1 VALTEL
7 IGDAGSVLADSPQG
21 AQGKDLAEA
30 GRPLIMNAVCV
41 VEMLVTREVLLP
53 MKPEGQLEA
62 LRRGTVSIVT
72 EEELLG
78 KLRRA
83 AEKDTPLRVK
93 LGIDPTAP
101 DLHLGFAVVL
111 RKLRRFQ
118 DLGHQA
124 VLIVGD
130 YTGLVGDPSGQKK
143 SRPQLTYEEIDR
155 NAKTYF
161 EQAGKIL
168 DLERVEIVRNGDWFK
183 KLSFRE
189 VLDLAGKMTV
199 ARMLEREDFAKRYR
213 AGDPIS
219 IQEFLYC
226 LMQGYDSVMV
236 RADVELGGTDQTF
249 NLLVGRDL
257 QRDRGME
264 PQVALTVPLLI
275 GTDGE
280 AKMSKSYGNY
290 IGLTEP
296 PREMF
301 GKLMSLPDRLM
312 RQYFELC
319 TDMPETEIDRLCS
332 EAVHPRQAKERLAR
346 EIVTLYH
353 GTKPAEEAAEEFRR
367 VFAEGGL
374 PGEIPEVTLELSS
387 LDGGKAWVVKLL
399 VLTGLVPS
407 SSEGRRAIAQRGVR
421 LDGAVVTDPNLEVEV
436 ADGMLLQ
443 HGKRRF
449 VRVRLTGGTSQ
460 AREKG

>member
-1 VALTEL
+1 
-7 IGDAGSVLADSPQG
+7 
-21 AQGKDLAEA
+21 
-30 GRPLIMNAVCV
+30 MNAVCV

-78 KLRRA
+78 KLRRS
-83 AEKDTPLRVK
+83 AEKGTPLRVK

-143 SRPQLTYEEIDR
+143 ARPQLTYEEIDR

-189 VLDLAGKMTV
+189 VLDLASKMTV

-301 GKLMSLPDRLM
+301 GKLMSIPDRLM

-319 TDMPETEIDRLCS
+319 TDMPEAEIDRLCS
-332 EAVHPRQAKERLAR
+332 EAVHPREAKERLAR